1 MKRVYTTANGKRVN
15 IDAII
20 SQNEETI
27 AVSNMK
33 VNARGDQLGPG
44 GVVEVS
50 KSKMMAD
57 YYKLNS
63 PVAVDK
69 EIEPRQREVKKDLT
83 EDWVEPAFALDTN
96 DETSENTLNS
106 QPAEP
111 RLRGNLAD
119 AISKN
124 KLAEKEVPKKPGPS
138 RI

>member
-27 AVSNMK
+27 AVGNMK

-83 EDWVEPAFALDTN
+83 EDWVEPAFALDNN

>member
-27 AVSNMK
+27 AVGNMK

-96 DETSENTLNS
+96 DETSENALNS

-119 AISKN
+119 SISKN